1 MPITGLPGSA
11 FDDHR
16 NRLRRTAEL
25 KEAIRKVFEG
35 AKNHYGA
42 AFLVVLRRRRILWS
56 LITVFSTATPSGG
69 TRCVRRAHLVR
80 QRRVS
85 RQRRHRGILQ
95 PSQEE
100 WFPYQKSGTLAKFP
114 SRSLTACGDGNPS
127 AFNGCSAT
135 TAPSSATPK

>member
-56 LITVFSTATPSGG
+56 LITVSVPPHPLA
-69 TRCVRRAHLVR
+69 AH
-80 QRRVS
+80 
-85 RQRRHRGILQ
+85 G
-95 PSQEE
+95 
-100 WFPYQKSGTLAKFP
+100 A
-114 SRSLTACGDGNPS
+114 
-127 AFNGCSAT
+127 
-135 TAPSSATPK
+135 